1 MKYFIKFADTLS
13 TSMGKA
19 FSWCIVILMGGT
31 VYEVVMAYVFN
42 APTLWNFDFS
52 MQMYGAILMM
62 SGAYCLATEAH
73 VRGDVIYRLF
83 SQRTQ
88 AWIDLV
94 LYFIF
99 FFPGVVALAFYGY
112 EYAALAWKIK
122 ETSWSS
128 PAQIQI
134 YMVKSMIPAA
144 GVLLIIQGISE
155 VFRSIICIQTGQW
168 PARLVVAEETEQVLM
183 RAAQDEDKKMLFSLT
198 NPEVAILM
206 MGIFLFA
213 VLLGFPIAFTLMAM
227 GIGFGYY
234 AYYDATMMEHIF
246 DNRIFQLFVQNTY
259 TVMDNNVLTAVP
271 LFLFMGY
278 LVERAGIVAKLFFAI
293 RLAAHRL
300 PASMA
305 VAALITCTL
314 FSTATGIIGAVVTLM
329 GLLAWPAMV
338 KAGYDKKFASG
349 IICAGGCLG
358 ILIPP
363 SIMLIVYSVI
373 AQLSPLR
380 LFAAAIFPGLMLA
393 GLYIAYAVTRAWLNP
408 SIAPKPPAED
418 IPPRAEILKE
428 VLVSFVPLFGLIML
442 VLGTILAG
450 IATPAE
456 AAAAGAFGAI
466 LLSWFYKTLKWQNFK
481 ESVFLTA
488 KTTAMIMWLFIGSW
502 TFSSVFSY
510 LGGHEVFEHFFT
522 SINISTWQFLIIT
535 QIIIFLLGW
544 PLEWTEILIIFVPI
558 FLPLLEVFGVNPYF
572 FAMLI
577 ALNLQTSFL
586 TPPMAM
592 SAYYLKGVQKS
603 NVELMEIFRGIMPFL
618 GIVIFAMFLMYMFP
632 GIALWLPETLFAD

>member
-1 MKYFIKFADTLS
+1 
-13 TSMGKA
+13 
-19 FSWCIVILMGGT
+19 
-31 VYEVVMAYVFN
+31 
-42 APTLWNFDFS
+42 
-52 MQMYGAILMM
+52 
-62 SGAYCLATEAH
+62 
-73 VRGDVIYRLF
+73 
-83 SQRTQ
+83 
-88 AWIDLV
+88 
-94 LYFIF
+94 
-99 FFPGVVALAFYGY
+99 
-112 EYAALAWKIK
+112 
-122 ETSWSS
+122 
-128 PAQIQI
+128 
-134 YMVKSMIPAA
+134 
-144 GVLLIIQGISE
+144 
-155 VFRSIICIQTGQW
+155 
-168 PARLVVAEETEQVLM
+168 
-183 RAAQDEDKKMLFSLT
+183 MLFSLT
-198 NPEVAILM
+198 NPEVALLM
-206 MGIFLFA
+206 MGIFLFV

-234 AYYDATMMEHIF
+234 AFYDPVLMEHIF

-259 TVMDNNVLTAVP
+259 SVMDNNVLTAVP

-278 LVERAGIVAKLFFAI
+278 LVERAGIVSKLFFAI
-293 RLAAHRL
+293 RLAAHNL
-300 PASMA
+300 PGSMA

-329 GLLAWPAMV
+329 GLLAWPAMI

-349 IICAGGCLG
+349 VICAGGCLG

-380 LFAAAIFPGLMLA
+380 LFAAAIFPGLILA
-393 GLYIAYAVTRAWLNP
+393 GLYIAYAIIRAWIDP
-408 SIAPKPPAED
+408 SIAPKPKAED

-442 VLGTILAG
+442 VLGTILSG
-450 IATPAE
+450 MATPAE

-466 LLSWFYKTLKWQNFK
+466 LLSWFYKSLTWQGFK

-510 LGGHEVFEHFFT
+510 LGGHEVFEHFFK
-522 SINISTWQFLIIT
+522 SIEITTWQFLIIT

-558 FLPLLEVFGVNPYF
+558 FLPLLEVFNVDPYF

-592 SAYYLKGVQKS
+592 SAYYLKGVQKN
-603 NVELMEIFRGIMPFL
+603 NVELMEIFSGIMPFL
-618 GIVIFAMFLMYMFP
+618 AIVLFAMFLMYMFP
-632 GIALWLPETLFAD
+632 GIALWLPEVLFAN

>member
-1 MKYFIKFADTLS
+1 
-13 TSMGKA
+13 
-19 FSWCIVILMGGT
+19 
-31 VYEVVMAYVFN
+31 
-42 APTLWNFDFS
+42 
-52 MQMYGAILMM
+52 
-62 SGAYCLATEAH
+62 
-73 VRGDVIYRLF
+73 
-83 SQRTQ
+83 
-88 AWIDLV
+88 
-94 LYFIF
+94 
-99 FFPGVVALAFYGY
+99 
-112 EYAALAWKIK
+112 
-122 ETSWSS
+122 
-128 PAQIQI
+128 
-134 YMVKSMIPAA
+134 
-144 GVLLIIQGISE
+144 
-155 VFRSIICIQTGQW
+155 
-168 PARLVVAEETEQVLM
+168 
-183 RAAQDEDKKMLFSLT
+183 MLFSLT

-206 MGIFLFA
+206 MGLFLFA

-234 AYYDATMMEHIF
+234 AYFDATMMEHIF

-349 IICAGGCLG
+349 IICSGGCLG

-380 LFAAAIFPGLMLA
+380 LFAAAIFPGLLLA

-408 SIAPKPPAED
+408 SIAPRPPKED
-418 IPPRAEILKE
+418 IPPTGEILKE

-456 AAAAGAFGAI
+456 AAAAGAFGALI
-466 LLSWFYKTLKWQNFK
+466 LSWFYKTLKWQNYK
-481 ESVFLTA
+481 ETVFITP
-488 KTTAMIMWLFIGSW
+488 KTTAMI
-502 TFSSVFSY
+502 
-510 LGGHEVFEHFFT
+510 
-522 SINISTWQFLIIT
+522 
-535 QIIIFLLGW
+535 
-544 PLEWTEILIIFVPI
+544 
-558 FLPLLEVFGVNPYF
+558 
-572 FAMLI
+572 
-577 ALNLQTSFL
+577 
-586 TPPMAM
+586 
-592 SAYYLKGVQKS
+592 K
-603 NVELMEIFRGIMPFL
+603 
-618 GIVIFAMFLMYMFP
+618 
-632 GIALWLPETLFAD
+632 

>member
-1 MKYFIKFADTLS
+1 MFG
-13 TSMGKA
+13 M
-19 FSWCIVILMGGT
+19 
-31 VYEVVMAYVFN
+31 
-42 APTLWNFDFS
+42 
-52 MQMYGAILMM
+52 
-62 SGAYCLATEAH
+62 
-73 VRGDVIYRLF
+73 
-83 SQRTQ
+83 
-88 AWIDLV
+88 
-94 LYFIF
+94 
-99 FFPGVVALAFYGY
+99 
-112 EYAALAWKIK
+112 
-122 ETSWSS
+122 
-128 PAQIQI
+128 
-134 YMVKSMIPAA
+134 
-144 GVLLIIQGISE
+144 
-155 VFRSIICIQTGQW
+155 
-168 PARLVVAEETEQVLM
+168 
-183 RAAQDEDKKMLFSLT
+183 T
-198 NPEVAILM
+198 NPETALFM
-206 MGIFLFA
+206 MCIFLFF
-213 VLLGFPIAFTLMAM
+213 VLLGFPIAFTLLAM
-227 GIGFGYY
+227 GVGFGYF
-234 AYYDATMMEHIF
+234 AYYNPETMDSLL
-246 DNRIFQLFVQNTY
+246 DNRIFDLVVQNTY
-259 TVMDNNVLTAVP
+259 SVMDNHVLTAVP

-278 LVERAGIVAKLFFAI
+278 LVERAGIVAKLFYAI
-293 RLAAHRL
+293 RLASHKL

-305 VAALITCTL
+305 VAALVTCTL

-329 GLLAWPAMV
+329 GLLAWPAMI

-393 GLYIAYAVTRAWLNP
+393 GLYITYAITRAYFQP
-408 SIAPKPPAED
+408 SIAPRPPAED
-418 IPPRAEILKE
+418 IPPTGEILKE

-481 ESVFLTA
+481 DSVFLTA

-544 PLEWTEILIIFVPI
+544 P
-558 FLPLLEVFGVNPYF
+558 
-572 FAMLI
+572 
-577 ALNLQTSFL
+577 
-586 TPPMAM
+586 
-592 SAYYLKGVQKS
+592 
-603 NVELMEIFRGIMPFL
+603 
-618 GIVIFAMFLMYMFP
+618 
-632 GIALWLPETLFAD
+632 

>member
-1 MKYFIKFADTLS
+1 M
-13 TSMGKA
+13 
-19 FSWCIVILMGGT
+19 
-31 VYEVVMAYVFN
+31 
-42 APTLWNFDFS
+42 
-52 MQMYGAILMM
+52 
-62 SGAYCLATEAH
+62 
-73 VRGDVIYRLF
+73 LF
-83 SQRTQ
+83 S
-88 AWIDLV
+88 
-94 LYFIF
+94 
-99 FFPGVVALAFYGY
+99 
-112 EYAALAWKIK
+112 
-122 ETSWSS
+122 
-128 PAQIQI
+128 
-134 YMVKSMIPAA
+134 
-144 GVLLIIQGISE
+144 
-155 VFRSIICIQTGQW
+155 
-168 PARLVVAEETEQVLM
+168 
-183 RAAQDEDKKMLFSLT
+183 LFSLT
-198 NPEVAILM
+198 NPEIAILM
-206 MGIFLFA
+206 MGIFLMA

-227 GIGFGYY
+227 GVGFGYY
-234 AYYDATMMEHIF
+234 AYFDPAKMEHLL
-246 DNRIFQLFVQNTY
+246 DNRIFSLFVQNTY

-278 LVERAGIVAKLFFAI
+278 LVERAGIVSRLFFAI
-293 RLAAHRL
+293 RLASHRL

-380 LFAAAIFPGLMLA
+380 LFAAAIFPGLLLA
-393 GLYIAYAVTRAWLNP
+393 GLYISYAIIRAMMDP
-408 SIAPKPPAED
+408 SIAPRPRAEE
-418 IPPRAEILKE
+418 IPPRSEILKE
-428 VLVSFVPLFGLIML
+428 VFVSFLPLFALIML
-442 VLGTILAG
+442 VLGTILG
-450 IATPAE
+450 GFATPAE
-456 AAAAGAFGAI
+456 AAAVGAFGSI
-466 LLSWFYKTLKWQNFK
+466 VLSYFYKTLKWKAFK

-502 TFSSVFSY
+502 TFASVFSY
-510 LGGHEVFEHFFT
+510 LGGHEVFEHFFK
-522 SINISTWQFLIIT
+522 SMDLAPWQFLVIT

-558 FLPLLEVFGVNPYF
+558 FLPLLELYGVNPYF

-592 SAYYLKGVQKS
+592 SAYYLKGVQSK
-603 NVELMEIFRGIMPFL
+603 NVELMEIFAGIMPFL
-618 GIVIFAMFLMYMFP
+618 AIVIFAMFLMYMFP
-632 GIALWLPETLFAD
+632 GIALWLPDVLFAN

>member
-1 MKYFIKFADTLS
+1 
-13 TSMGKA
+13 
-19 FSWCIVILMGGT
+19 
-31 VYEVVMAYVFN
+31 
-42 APTLWNFDFS
+42 
-52 MQMYGAILMM
+52 
-62 SGAYCLATEAH
+62 
-73 VRGDVIYRLF
+73 
-83 SQRTQ
+83 
-88 AWIDLV
+88 
-94 LYFIF
+94 
-99 FFPGVVALAFYGY
+99 
-112 EYAALAWKIK
+112 
-122 ETSWSS
+122 
-128 PAQIQI
+128 
-134 YMVKSMIPAA
+134 
-144 GVLLIIQGISE
+144 
-155 VFRSIICIQTGQW
+155 
-168 PARLVVAEETEQVLM
+168 
-183 RAAQDEDKKMLFSLT
+183 MLFSLT
-198 NPEVAILM
+198 NPEVAIFM

-234 AYYDATMMEHIF
+234 AYYDPALMEHIF
-246 DNRIFQLFVQNTY
+246 DNRIFSLFVQNTY

-338 KAGYDKKFASG
+338 KAGYDKKFSSG

-380 LFAAAIFPGLMLA
+380 LFAAAT
-393 GLYIAYAVTRAWLNP
+393 YAIIRAWIDP
-408 SIAPKPPAED
+408 SIAPKPKAED

-466 LLSWFYKTLKWQNFK
+466 ILSWFYKTLKWQSFK

-510 LGGHEVFEHFFT
+510 LGGHEVFEHFFK
-522 SINISTWQFLIIT
+522 SIEITTWQFLIIT

-558 FLPLLEVFGVNPYF
+558 FLPLLETFGVNPYF

-592 SAYYLKGVQKS
+592 SAYYLKGVQSK
-603 NVELMEIFRGIMPFL
+603 NVELMEIFAGIMPFL
-618 GIVIFAMFLMYMFP
+618 GLVIFAMVLMYWFP